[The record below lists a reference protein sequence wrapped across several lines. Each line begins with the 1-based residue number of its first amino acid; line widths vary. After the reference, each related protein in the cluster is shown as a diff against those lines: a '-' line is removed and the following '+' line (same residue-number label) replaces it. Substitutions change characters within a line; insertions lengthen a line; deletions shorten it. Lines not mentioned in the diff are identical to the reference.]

1 MKKILKVLL
10 TNKEELEI
18 MGIRFLGITLLL
30 VFTCFGQ
37 GIETQRKYGFDEGSD
52 FASFVRN
59 GDELAGFS
67 SYHHADLRYFDLY
80 FDTPN
85 FDLAE
90 KGYSLRMRK
99 KEAGEG
105 GFAYVFQLKS
115 EMETTNGVRMEVE
128 ETELDFY
135 YLFHKDLRI
144 DLAQFLD
151 LLFGEM
157 QNLKENGTIAN
168 YQLYL
173 DELAR
178 WIEFKAGAPLVPFQ
192 KLHFLMPD
200 LFSIEGIK
208 KLRPVLI
215 GQSVRSRSHIY
226 LSAENNLEKTG
237 EILINKTIESQT
249 PEFFKTNPK
258 ACWLFESSL
267 DESIFYPLF
276 PSSSKSVQLWEYE
289 VENKL
294 PNPEKSLALMRE
306 FETHLKTKYGIFNT
320 LNSKYLQSILAF
332 RE

>member
-1 MKKILKVLL
+1 MGIKFLL
-10 TNKEELEI
+10 TFLLFWQ
-18 MGIRFLGITLLL
+18 GIESFA
-30 VFTCFGQ
+30 Q
-37 GIETQRKYGFDEGSD
+37 GIETQRKYGFEQGTG
-52 FASFVRN
+52 FTTFIEN
-59 GDELAGFS
+59 GGEMNGFS
-67 SYHHADLRYFDLY
+67 LFHHSDLTYFDLY

-99 KEAGEG
+99 KETDVG
-105 GFAYVFQLKS
+105 GFDYVFQLKS

-135 YLFHKDLRI
+135 YLFHKDLKI

-151 LLFGEM
+151 LLFAKM
-157 QNLKENGTIAN
+157 QAIKATGTAID
-168 YQLYL
+168 YRPYL
-173 DELAR
+173 EELAQ

-192 KLHFLMPD
+192 KLHFLMSD

-215 GQSVRSRSHIY
+215 GQSIRMRSHIY
-226 LSAENNLEKTG
+226 LSAEKSLEKTG
-237 EILINKTIESQT
+237 EILINKTIESET
-249 PEFFKTNPK
+249 PEFFKTSPK

-267 DESIFYPLF
+267 DESVFYPLF

-289 VENKL
+289 VENKF
-294 PNPEKSLALMRE
+294 PSPEKSLDLMNE
-306 FETHLKTKYGIFNT
+306 FETHIKAEYGIFST

>member
-1 MKKILKVLL
+1 
-10 TNKEELEI
+10 
-18 MGIRFLGITLLL
+18 MGIKFLFTLLL
-30 VFTCFGQ
+30 FWQGIESFSQ
-37 GIETQRKYGFDEGSD
+37 GIETQRKYGFEQGT
-52 FASFVRN
+52 
-59 GDELAGFS
+59 GFS
-67 SYHHADLRYFDLY
+67 TFIETGREINGFSLIHHSDLTYFDLY

-99 KEAGEG
+99 KETGEG
-105 GFAYVFQLKS
+105 GFDYVFQLKS

-135 YLFHKDLRI
+135 YLFHKDLKI
-144 DLAQFLD
+144 DLSRFLD
-151 LLFGEM
+151 LLFAEM
-157 QNLKENGTIAN
+157 QALKETGTAVN

-173 DELAR
+173 DELAQ

-226 LSAENNLEKTG
+226 LKAENNLEKAG
-237 EILINKTIESQT
+237 EMLINKTIESET

-267 DESIFYPLF
+267 DESVFYPLF
-276 PSSSKSVQLWEYE
+276 PSSTKSLQLWEYE
-289 VENKL
+289 VENKF
-294 PNPEKSLALMRE
+294 PSPEKSVALMNE
-306 FETHLKTKYGIFNT
+306 FETHLKTEYGIFNT

>member
-1 MKKILKVLL
+1 
-10 TNKEELEI
+10 
-18 MGIRFLGITLLL
+18 MGIKFLFTLLL
-30 VFTCFGQ
+30 FWQGIESFSQ
-37 GIETQRKYGFDEGSD
+37 GIETQRKYGFEQGT
-52 FASFVRN
+52 
-59 GDELAGFS
+59 GFS
-67 SYHHADLRYFDLY
+67 TFIETGREINGFSLIHHSDLTYFDLY

-99 KEAGEG
+99 KETGEG
-105 GFAYVFQLKS
+105 GFDYVFQLKS

-135 YLFHKDLRI
+135 YLFHKDLKI
-144 DLAQFLD
+144 DLSRFLD
-151 LLFGEM
+151 LLFAEM
-157 QNLKENGTIAN
+157 QALKETGTAVN

-173 DELAR
+173 DELAQ

-226 LSAENNLEKTG
+226 LKAENNLEKTG
-237 EILINKTIESQT
+237 EMLINKTIESET

-267 DESIFYPLF
+267 DESVFYPLF
-276 PSSSKSVQLWEYE
+276 PSSTKSLQLWEYE
-289 VENKL
+289 VENKF
-294 PNPEKSLALMRE
+294 PSPEKSVALMNE
-306 FETHLKTKYGIFNT
+306 FETHLKTEYGIFNT

>member
-1 MKKILKVLL
+1 
-10 TNKEELEI
+10 
-18 MGIRFLGITLLL
+18 MGIRFLLITLLFWQGIES
-30 VFTCFGQ
+30 FTQ
-37 GIETQRKYGFDEGSD
+37 GIETQRKYGFEQGTGFTTFIEKGGEIS
-52 FASFVRN
+52 
-59 GDELAGFS
+59 GFS
-67 SYHHADLRYFDLY
+67 LIHHSDLTYFDLY

-99 KEAGEG
+99 KEDGEG
-105 GFAYVFQLKS
+105 GFDYVFQLKS
-115 EMETTNGVRMEVE
+115 EMETTNGMRMEVE

-135 YLFHKDLRI
+135 CLFHKDLKI
-144 DLAQFLD
+144 DLARFLD
-151 LLFGEM
+151 LLFAEM
-157 QNLKENGTIAN
+157 QALKETGTAVN

-173 DELAR
+173 DELAQ

-200 LFSIEGIK
+200 LFSIEGIQ

-226 LSAENNLEKTG
+226 LKAENNLEKTG
-237 EILINKTIESQT
+237 EILINKTIESET

-267 DESIFYPLF
+267 DESVFYPLF
-276 PSSSKSVQLWEYE
+276 PSSKKSVQLWEYE
-289 VENKL
+289 VENKF
-294 PNPEKSLALMRE
+294 PNPEKSVTLMNE
-306 FETHLKTKYGIFNT
+306 FETHLKAEYGIFNT